1 MSAEKPVQQ
10 ITDSSAKDT
19 CGNKP
24 DLLTADH
31 IGGIKIGMSLDE
43 VKNLLGEPSS
53 RDQLQNWAADGR
65 WYATYY
71 FSRMGLTLNMGSD
84 DSACFKP
91 TVASI
96 TATPVCP
103 FRTARGVAIGSSL
116 ADVRSRYE
124 PFIDNAQSSDT
135 VVLAG
140 SLYGGLIFELE
151 KGKVKKMFL
160 GAAAE

>member
-1 MSAEKPVQQ
+1 V
-10 ITDSSAKDT
+10 KDT
-19 CGNKP
+19 NGTKP

-43 VKNLLGEPSS
+43 VKKLLGEPSS

-71 FSRMGLTLNMGSD
+71 FSRMGLALNMGSD
-84 DSACFKP
+84 DSAAVNP
-91 TVASI
+91 TVSSI
-96 TATPVCP
+96 TATPGCA
-103 FRTARGVAIGSSL
+103 FRTGRGVGVGSSF
-116 ADVRSRYE
+116 AEVRNAYE
-124 PFIDNAQSSDT
+124 AFIDNEQSSDS
-135 VVLAG
+135 VLLAG
-140 SLYGGLIFELE
+140 SLYGGLIFEFE